1 MDPLRLEDRDA
12 RELFDEIAS
21 RGAPALATFA
31 TALSTLARAGIWT
44 AVETGRRSAIVKYL
58 LAAALDDEGIHYWQ
72 PWWSGGEVE
81 EYVKYL
87 DRTYTVRVR
96 LTDSNDAIVVRHF
109 TEEEIPDLR
118 DDDDRVR
125 AEVAEL
131 APLLLVVA
139 GVGLVY
145 WTPEVGALPYEVAD
159 SAVTITADALRHYAA
174 SHPDCFVPVE
184 GLEAAP
190 KKMSVDATGRLISAF
205 VLEHVRRVGAPVPV
219 GDPV

>member
-21 RGAPALATFA
+21 RGAKALAEFA
-31 TALSTLARAGIWT
+31 TALSTLGRAGIWT
-44 AVETGRRSAIVKYL
+44 AVEPGRRSAIVRYL
-58 LAAALDDEGIHYWQ
+58 LAAALNEQGIHYWQ

-96 LTDSNDAIVVRHF
+96 LTSSNDAIVVRHF
-109 TEEEIPDLR
+109 VEDELHDLR
-118 DDDDRVR
+118 DDADRVR
-125 AEVAEL
+125 AVVEEL

-145 WTPEVGALPYEVAD
+145 WSPEVGALPYEVAE
-159 SAVTITADALRHYAA
+159 SAVSITADALRHYANE
-174 SHPDCFVPVE
+174 HPDCFVPVE

-190 KKMSVDATGRLISAF
+190 KKLSVDATGRLISAF
-205 VLEHVRRVGAPVPV
+205 VLDHVRRLGPPAPPA
-219 GDPV
+219 

>member
-12 RELFDEIAS
+12 RELFDEIAA
-21 RGAPALATFA
+21 RGAKALEEFA
-31 TALSTLARAGIWT
+31 AALSTLGRAGIWT

-58 LAAALDDEGIHYWQ
+58 LAAALDGEGIHFWQ
-72 PWWSGGEVE
+72 PWWTGGEVE

-109 TEEEIPDLR
+109 VDDEIPDLR
-118 DDDDRVR
+118 DDEDRVR
-125 AEVAEL
+125 AEVEEL

-139 GVGLVY
+139 GVGLVF
-145 WTPEVGALPYEVAD
+145 WSPEVGTLPYEVAE
-159 SAVTITADALRHYAA
+159 SAVTLTADALRHYANE
-174 SHPDCFVPVE
+174 HPDCFVPVD

-205 VLEHVRRVGAPVPV
+205 VLDHVRRVGPLAAAEQAV
-219 GDPV
+219 